1 MRLHIRLLHVGKEVL
16 PRKTYIFRSNKNAA
30 RLRAA
35 PLSKIH
41 RLYYISRFSHNQF
54 DLVTGS
60 HIFLKKYL
68 TFVLQGG
75 IMYYRKARRK
85 QKWKED

>member
-16 PRKTYIFRSNKNAA
+16 PRKTYISRSNKK
-30 RLRAA
+30 RR
-35 PLSKIH
+35 PIKSSVLSKIH
-41 RLYYISRFSHNQF
+41 RLYYISYFSHNQF

-60 HIFLKKYL
+60 HKFLKKCL

-75 IMYYRKARRK
+75 IM
-85 QKWKED
+85 